1 MARWFV
7 NPRRRRRGRVHRPRV
22 RVSKGR
28 FLLGSRSPYKGRIH
42 RVNPIIRNASIIRNP
57 IIRNPFI
64 REIGMLANP
73 RRRHHRRHR
82 RNRPYFGNPSI
93 IRNPGVMGGVTHAIK
108 DPMGLITQGA
118 VGSASAFLTISLP
131 NMLGLFMGADIM
143 SKVLRAL
150 TRAAAGGLVYS
161 GFRSFVPRHANA
173 ALTGAMIGAGGSF
186 LFDLLGTR
194 LVVGVGDTAQTPGML
209 FAGIGNLGNLFGG
222 AAAPAGTAGY
232 GSYVR
237 PMGRLGSYTRPMGR
251 VGMRGMAGVFGPG
264 SMDAL
269 TGAGGDS
276 IYG

>member
-7 NPRRRRRGRVHRPRV
+7 NPRKRKVRKRSGRVQHRPRV
-22 RVSKGR
+22 RISGKSFVLGARSK
-28 FLLGSRSPYKGRIH
+28 YKGRIH
-42 RVNPIIRNASIIRNP
+42 RVNPIIRNP

-64 REIGMLANP
+64 REIGMLNP
-73 RRRHHRRHR
+73 RRRRRYR
-82 RNRPYFGNPSI
+82 RNRPYFNPSI
-93 IRNPGVMGGVTHAIK
+93 IRNPGALGGVQHAIK

-118 VGSASAFLTISLP
+118 VGTASAFLTISLP
-131 NMLGLFMGADIM
+131 NMLGLFMGTGIM
-143 SKVLRAL
+143 DKVLRAL

-161 GFRSFVPRHANA
+161 GIRSFAPRQAPA

-209 FAGIGNLGNLFGG
+209 FAGIGNIGNIFGTTP
-222 AAAPAGTAGY
+222 APAATGTAGY
-232 GSYVR
+232 GSYTR

-251 VGMRGMAGVFGPG
+251 LGMRGMAGVYGPG

>member
-7 NPRRRRRGRVHRPRV
+7 NPRRRRSGGRQHRPRV
-22 RVSKGR
+22 RVSKGK
-28 FLLGSRSPYKGRIH
+28 FVLGSRSPYKGRIH
-42 RVNPIIRNASIIRNP
+42 RVNPIIRNP

-64 REIGMLANP
+64 REIGMLNP
-73 RRRHHRRHR
+73 RRRRHR

-93 IRNPGVMGGVTHAIK
+93 IRNPGALGGVQHAIK

-131 NMLGLFMGADIM
+131 NMLGLFMGTDIM

-161 GFRSFVPRHANA
+161 GFRSFAPRQAGA

-209 FAGIGNLGNLFGG
+209 FAGIGNIGNLFGT
-222 AAAPAGTAGY
+222 APVATTAVAGY
-232 GSYVR
+232 GSYTR

-251 VGMRGMAGVFGPG
+251 LGMRGMAGVYGPG